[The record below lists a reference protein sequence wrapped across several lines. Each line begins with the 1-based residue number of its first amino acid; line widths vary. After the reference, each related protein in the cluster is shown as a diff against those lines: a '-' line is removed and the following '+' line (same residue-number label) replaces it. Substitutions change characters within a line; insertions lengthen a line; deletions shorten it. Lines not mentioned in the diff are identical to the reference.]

1 MILGEELGE
10 SDVAMGT
17 SSDAFGVT
25 SDAVSGLDPR
35 RLSSMG
41 GDIGDLPG
49 WDDALIPEALG
60 VLGFDVV
67 HTNTAPPLVG
77 APSPPP
83 DEIDDDDD
91 AQAKRSRAQGGGTSG
106 NQREVQKRYRERK
119 KNHVKMLEEKVKTL
133 EARLAA
139 MQHREREKAEDDVI
153 AHVAVGALVETTRAC
168 GGGGGDGDAGE
179 EGLAYAANPSHGIKK
194 CPLEHQRFLKRLE
207 QSALEMKALLDQG
220 ASDADIRAALA
231 RGFEVC
237 AGSKADGA
245 TGACSE
251 ILASNARA
259 LNDERR
265 RALSDAAET
274 KARNADAGAPE
285 CTSAPVCASIFG
297 GAGGPLRTVGFDGE
311 IRNEEE
317 MREHHDRA
325 CDDLLA
331 HCPPVDA
338 ETLVAWR
345 DEYVSKLGDIYAQ
358 RRTLGMMLAS
368 SGSEITVS
376 SATPQHHGGGFD
388 DAKAIGAGER
398 ERDEGGDDDHRADQK
413 AVAKKMD
420 ASHSAR
426 GSDGSDGTDEAAVA
440 RFAIHAPRGEKGAAA
455 TAAAGGSSSADVETF
470 AGQGRVVVDALKV
483 VEALKESVRSELA
496 LKMTESKRLVFELV
510 QPRSAARLF
519 WACHPLVPDPLG
531 VASRM
536 KERGI
541 GPKKP
546 SRDAAAAR

>member
-168 GGGGGDGDAGE
+168 GGGGGGDGDGDAGE
-179 EGLAYAANPSHGIKK
+179 ERLAYAANPSHGIKK

-207 QSALEMKALLDQG
+207 QSALEMKALLDKG
-220 ASDADIRAALA
+220 AADADIRAALA

-297 GAGGPLRTVGFDGE
+297 GAGGPLRAVGFDGE

-331 HCPPVDA
+331 HCPPS
-338 ETLVAWR
+338 TPR
-345 DEYVSKLGDIYAQ
+345 P
-358 RRTLGMMLAS
+358 S
-368 SGSEITVS
+368 SR
-376 SATPQHHGGGFD
+376 GGT
-388 DAKAIGAGER
+388 
-398 ERDEGGDDDHRADQK
+398 
-413 AVAKKMD
+413 
-420 ASHSAR
+420 S
-426 GSDGSDGTDEAAVA
+426 T
-440 RFAIHAPRGEKGAAA
+440 
-455 TAAAGGSSSADVETF
+455 
-470 AGQGRVVVDALKV
+470 
-483 VEALKESVRSELA
+483 
-496 LKMTESKRLVFELV
+496 
-510 QPRSAARLF
+510 
-519 WACHPLVPDPLG
+519 
-531 VASRM
+531 
-536 KERGI
+536 
-541 GPKKP
+541 
-546 SRDAAAAR
+546 